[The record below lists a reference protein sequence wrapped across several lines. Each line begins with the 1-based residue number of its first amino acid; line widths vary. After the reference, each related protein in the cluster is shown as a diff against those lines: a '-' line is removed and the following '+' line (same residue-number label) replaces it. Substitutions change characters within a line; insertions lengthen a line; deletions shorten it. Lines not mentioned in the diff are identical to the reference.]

1 MLVEVN
7 KSILFPFLILKSPKA
22 EGQFAT
28 RSRSAITSRGAYPRV
43 NSKESPHSQQKAHQ
57 DNKSASNGCKSAR
70 EERCIFTKMITLGTF
85 LLLQSKD
92 IITI

>member
-1 MLVEVN
+1 MHIQVS
-7 KSILFPFLILKSPKA
+7 KSIWFPFLILKNPKA

-57 DNKSASNGCKSAR
+57 DNKSASNGCKSPR
-70 EERCIFTKMITLGTF
+70 EKGAYSPR
-85 LLLQSKD
+85 
-92 IITI
+92 